1 MKNSSSPFQKK
12 WSKKQTN
19 KNDNKEAEFKFCKRP
34 FFFCVQNVLFPIF
47 SFFFFKLPSKGK
59 FCQIPFCCKVP
70 GKTPLQPMVRIE
82 FLWGYSPDSKHPVPV
97 GKPKQN
103 PPLKSSYKYY
113 KEEILR
119 YLLTTK
125 INF

>member
-1 MKNSSSPFQKK
+1 MTKKKNQTKMIIR
-12 WSKKQTN
+12 KQN
-19 KNDNKEAEFKFCKRP
+19 SNFVGGH
-34 FFFCVQNVLFPIF
+34 FFLQNVLFPIF
-47 SFFFFKLPSKGK
+47 SFFFFFKLPSKGK

-119 YLLTTK
+119 YLLTKK
-125 INF
+125 INFKIIF

>member
-1 MKNSSSPFQKK
+1 MIIRKQNSNFVGGH
-12 WSKKQTN
+12 
-19 KNDNKEAEFKFCKRP
+19 FFCKMFYFQ
-34 FFFCVQNVLFPIF
+34 FFL
-47 SFFFFKLPSKGK
+47 FFFFKLPSKGK

-70 GKTPLQPMVRIE
+70 VKTPLQPMVRIE

-119 YLLTTK
+119 YLLTMK
-125 INF
+125 INFLRSFCEISLHK